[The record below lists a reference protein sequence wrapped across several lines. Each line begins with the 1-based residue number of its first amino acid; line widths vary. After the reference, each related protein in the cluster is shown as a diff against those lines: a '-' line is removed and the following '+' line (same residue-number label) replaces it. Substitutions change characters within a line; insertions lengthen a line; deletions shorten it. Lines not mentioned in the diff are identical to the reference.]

1 MGNFHYQGSP
11 AIDDVLLAENLVDRM
26 YDVLADEEKFRQH
39 DQWIGRFAASLD
51 QSRPYTTREFLYLL
65 GLELGKHCKEDGIVS
80 AAAKAGIPL
89 YCPAVADS
97 SIGIGIAANRYEGGN
112 RFTFDVIGDVV
123 ETARIVAESEATGV
137 IYFGGGTPKNFVQQ
151 TEVTAIIMN
160 TGVTGHKYAIQC
172 VTDSPHWGGLSGC
185 TFEEAQS
192 WGKIAKDASMV
203 TCHSDST
210 IAMPI
215 LVSALLEHRELVAN
229 RHRPSFTHGPGTG
242 GHVMSALKIPMYQVD
257 AFAGQRL
264 LRQSRR
270 RLSARNLAA
279 GCPDAGHRRR
289 EQSGRDSVLR
299 AQRRRLQIALVH
311 AGGGSGSL
319 RPRHAGLG
327 VRHFERS
334 HAGRALGFVRN
345 QERHADRD
353 ARRRPVFARF
363 PVTAAR
369 GLRRRVSRP
378 GSSARWRAGS
388 SAGGARLLRRLR
400 IGRRAPRTEAGHARA
415 DDDRSLRGH
424 RHRARHA
431 KSISSRASS
440 RRPKASPKIRSPARR
455 IARLIPYWSKRLGKK
470 KLHAYQVSPRG
481 GELWCE
487 DRGERVTMS
496 GKAVRFFEGT
506 IFL

>member
-89 YCPAVADS
+89 YCPAIADS

-215 LVSALLEHRELVAN
+215 LVSALLEHTRAGGEAPSAQLHAGEGIGSL
-229 RHRPSFTHGPGTG
+229 RP
-242 GHVMSALKIPMYQVD
+242 VMSALKIPMYQVD
-257 AFAGQRL
+257 AFAGHVF
-264 LRQSRR
+264 SG
-270 RLSARNLAA
+270 NPAA
-279 GCPDAGHRRR
+279 VCPLEIVATGRADAGHRGR
-289 EQSGRDSVLR
+289 EQSGRDGVLR
-299 AQRRRLQIALVH
+299 AQRHRVTNCAGSRRWWKWIC
-311 AGGGSGSL
+311 AGT
-319 RPRHAGLG
+319 PRWPRRQVILNDLTPG
-327 VRHFERS
+327 ERS
-334 HAGRALGFVRN
+334 VSFETKSGTLTVTRDGDLYSMDFPSRPPAALRS
-345 QERHADRD
+345 
-353 ARRRPVFARF
+353 
-363 PVTAAR
+363 
-369 GLRRRVSRP
+369 LSRP
-378 GSSARWRAGS
+378 GSRARRASRKRCWRRAIISSSTARKRNSAR
-388 SAGGARLLRRLR
+388 
-400 IGRRAPRTEAGHARA
+400 
-415 DDDRSLRGH
+415 
-424 RHRARHA
+424 
-431 KSISSRASS
+431 
-440 RRPKASPKIRSPARR
+440 
-455 IARLIPYWSKRLGKK
+455 
-470 KLHAYQVSPRG
+470 
-481 GELWCE
+481 
-487 DRGERVTMS
+487 
-496 GKAVRFFEGT
+496 
-506 IFL
+506 